1 MADAG
6 GHGVDEYLEANFQLP
21 EEVSTFCHTI
31 KALCSD
37 GFSHQNWLIFILDRS
52 WL

>member
-21 EEVSTFCHTI
+21 EEVRTYACLSCEI
-31 KALCSD
+31 KYAVANI
-37 GFSHQNWLIFILDRS
+37 Q
-52 WL
+52 